1 MKVANF
7 YPGPSRVYSN
17 ITEYICDAY
26 ADGIMS
32 INHRS
37 GEFMSLLA
45 NTKRVLRKQL
55 AIPVDYDIVFTSS
68 ATESWEIIAQS
79 LTSKKS
85 QHFFNGAFG
94 EKWANYA
101 GKIRETAK
109 VQFGINE
116 TLPTGDVFDA
126 DVYCVTQNETSNATQ
141 VSMGSL
147 KVLREELDSKL
158 IAVDVTSSFGGVELN
173 FSLADVWYGSVQKC
187 LGLPAGLG
195 FMILSPLAI
204 QTAEKIGEKDHYNSL
219 LRILENSEK
228 NQTSYTPNVLG
239 IYLLCRT
246 QNASEGIAV
255 IQDRLKE
262 RYMTYTKLFQ
272 ETNGVSFLIDN
283 EEVRST
289 TVLALKTDLA
299 KQMIT
304 TAKDQGI
311 ILGNG
316 YGPWKQST
324 FRIANF
330 PAIKDQEVEKL
341 INFFEKYY

>member
-1 MKVANF
+1 MANF
-7 YPGPSRVYSN
+7 YPGPSRVYSG
-17 ITEYICDAY
+17 ITEYIRDAY

-37 GEFMSLLA
+37 EEFMSLLA
-45 NTKRVLRKQL
+45 DTKGVLRKRL
-55 AIPVDYDIVFTSS
+55 AIPADYEIVFTSS
-68 ATESWEIIAQS
+68 ATESWEIVAQS

-101 GKIRETAK
+101 GRLRETVQ

-116 TLPTGDVFDA
+116 TLPTGDISNA

-147 KVLREELDSKL
+147 KVLREELNGKL

-187 LGLPAGLG
+187 LGLPAGMG
-195 FMILSPLAI
+195 FMVLSPLAM
-204 QTAEKIGEKDHYNSL
+204 QTAKKIGDKDHYNSL
-219 LRILENSEK
+219 LRILENSHK

-239 IYLLCRT
+239 IYLLYRT
-246 QNASEGIAV
+246 QSASKDIAF
-255 IQDRLKE
+255 IQDRLEE
-262 RYMTYTKLFQ
+262 RYTTYKKLFQ
-272 ETNGVSFLIDN
+272 EMNGVSFLIDN